1 MIRVKRL
8 KLGTERAYRIETD
21 RELTDEQIMSLA
33 LLLAQDQDEKPKTP
47 LAIKILFTFFCLTF
61 ILSSPIIWAERCE
74 PPPGQ
79 EEKP

>member
-21 RELTDEQIMSLA
+21 RELTDEQIMALA
-33 LLLAQDQDEKPKTP
+33 LTLSKDQDEPRTH
-47 LAIKILFTFFCLTF
+47 LTVKILVFVCITFVFL
-61 ILSSPIIWAERCE
+61 SPILWAERCE

>member
-8 KLGTERAYRIETD
+8 KRGTEQVYHIASD

-33 LLLAQDQDEKPKTP
+33 LALSGEYRHSKIYVARKILLLLTPFFISLPILLATQCDPP
-47 LAIKILFTFFCLTF
+47 
-61 ILSSPIIWAERCE
+61 